1 MWPSLLFMLPRT
13 FIQANDYIWER
24 GGSQYRAML
33 LNEVVM
39 GRVIKL
45 TEEDQ
50 NLTEVREMGFI
61 CAESAIIWAFEI

>member
-1 MWPSLLFMLPRT
+1 MLPHT

-33 LNEVVM
+33 VNEVVM

-45 TEEDQ
+45 TKEDLS
-50 NLTEVREMGFI
+50 LTEVRGLAFVY
-61 CAESAIIWAFEI
+61 AEPAVI